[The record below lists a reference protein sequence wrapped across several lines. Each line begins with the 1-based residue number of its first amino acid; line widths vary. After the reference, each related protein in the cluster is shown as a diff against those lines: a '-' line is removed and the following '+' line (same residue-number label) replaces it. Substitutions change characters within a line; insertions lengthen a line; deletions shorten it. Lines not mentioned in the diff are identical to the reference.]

1 MIIKRLAQESLQQ
14 RYLQIAK
21 DWKSL
26 KCLLIECVNKLW
38 CMCAKEYSNENEQ
51 TRTWI
56 TWMNDKDEYYKHNF
70 EQQQ

>member
-1 MIIKRLAQESLQQ
+1 
-14 RYLQIAK
+14 
-21 DWKSL
+21 
-26 KCLLIECVNKLW
+26 
-38 CMCAKEYSNENEQ
+38 MCTKEYSNENEQ